1 MGGEITLESIFS
13 LDSCTPL
20 LYNFNHFVGIDP
32 LTKYMYLGYILFLFI
47 MYSLYMYE
55 DVGGFMKYLA
65 VASELL

>member
-1 MGGEITLESIFS
+1 MGGEIPPESIFP

-20 LYNFNHFVGIDP
+20 LYNFIHCVGIDP
-32 LTKYMYLGYILFLFI
+32 LTWYMYLGYISCLLCTV
-47 MYSLYMYE
+47 SMYE